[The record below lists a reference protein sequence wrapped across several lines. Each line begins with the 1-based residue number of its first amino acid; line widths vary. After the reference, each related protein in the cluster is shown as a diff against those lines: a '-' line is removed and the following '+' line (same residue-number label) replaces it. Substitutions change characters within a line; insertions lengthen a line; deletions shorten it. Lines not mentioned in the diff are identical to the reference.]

1 MPPESGWIHMDP
13 IQRPQTTMDEPHSRM
28 GTAKGSISEL
38 KDHPEEIA
46 QFAAQ
51 RGKKMGK

>member
-1 MPPESGWIHMDP
+1 MDP